1 MNDAGA
7 MAMMSIW
14 TMAKRGARVACLM
27 AGVATMGLGLTGC
40 IGQSEYDRLAE
51 LNRSLTARNAELQ
64 RERDECRSSLDLM
77 RGNIGSSAGTLEDLR
92 RQNIDLRSQLDK
104 AMADYRS
111 MGDRLSG
118 MQFGPLDAATDE
130 ALKAL
135 VGQYPG
141 LMTYD
146 AARGMIRFN
155 ADLTFD
161 SGSDVVRPQA
171 KEALQKLSQ
180 ILNSPSAGQY
190 DVIVEGHTDS
200 QRISRAATLSEH
212 KTNRRLSTN
221 RANSVINEIGNMGV
235 NQQRLMAA
243 GWGEFRPSIPNA
255 PGGNTPQNRRV
266 EIYLAKWQGAGAPM
280 GDAGGAEMGG
290 NRAQPNRDL
299 PPPRAPEMNK

>member
-1 MNDAGA
+1 MN
-7 MAMMSIW
+7 SVW

-27 AGVATMGLGLTGC
+27 VGVATVGLGLTGC

-64 RERDECRSSLDLM
+64 RERDECRNSLDLM

-92 RQNIDLRSQLDK
+92 RQNADLRAQLDK
-104 AMADYRS
+104 ALADYRS

-118 MQFGPLDAATDE
+118 MQFGPLDAATD
-130 ALKAL
+130 AMLQQL
-135 VGQYPG
+135 VSQYPG

-146 AARGMIRFN
+146 PLRGMIRFN

-171 KEALQKLSQ
+171 KEALAKLAE
-180 ILNSPSAGQY
+180 ILNSQSASVY

-200 QRISRAATLSEH
+200 QRISRPETVREH
-212 KTNRRLSTN
+212 RTNRRLSTN

-243 GWGEFRPSIPNA
+243 GWGEYRPAVPNA

-280 GDAGGAEMGG
+280 GDTGGADMGG
-290 NRAQPNRDL
+290 NQAQPVRDV

>member
-1 MNDAGA
+1 MN
-7 MAMMSIW
+7 SVW
-14 TMAKRGARVACLM
+14 TMAKRGARMACLM
-27 AGVATMGLGLTGC
+27 ATVATVGLGLTGC

-92 RQNIDLRSQLDK
+92 RQNADLRSQLDK
-104 AMADYRS
+104 ALADYRS

-118 MQFGPLDAATDE
+118 MQFGPLDAATDQ
-130 ALKAL
+130 AIQQL
-135 VGQYPG
+135 VAQYPG

-146 AARGMIRFN
+146 PLRGMIRFN

-171 KEALQKLSQ
+171 KEALAKLAE
-180 ILNSPSAGQY
+180 ILNSPSASVY

-200 QRISRAATLSEH
+200 QRISRPETVREH
-212 KTNRRLSTN
+212 RTNRRLSTN

-243 GWGEFRPSIPNA
+243 GWGEYRPSVPNA

-280 GDAGGAEMGG
+280 GDTGGADMGG
-290 NRAQPNRDL
+290 NQAQPVRDV

>member
-1 MNDAGA
+1 MN
-7 MAMMSIW
+7 SVW
-14 TMAKRGARVACLM
+14 TSVCVTAKRGARVACLM
-27 AGVATMGLGLTGC
+27 ATVATVGLGLTGC

-92 RQNIDLRSQLDK
+92 RQNADLRAQLDK
-104 AMADYRS
+104 ALADYRS

-130 ALKAL
+130 AIQRL
-135 VGQYPG
+135 VAQYPG

-146 AARGMIRFN
+146 PLRGMIRFN

-171 KEALQKLSQ
+171 KEALAKLAE
-180 ILNSPSAGQY
+180 ILNSPSASVY

-200 QRISRAATLSEH
+200 QRISRAETVREH
-212 KTNRRLSTN
+212 RTNRRLSTN

-235 NQQRLMAA
+235 HQQRLMAA
-243 GWGEFRPSIPNA
+243 GWGEYRPSVPNA

-280 GDAGGAEMGG
+280 GDTGGADMGG
-290 NRAQPNRDL
+290 NQAQPVRDV
-299 PPPRAPEMNK
+299 PPTRAPEMNK